1 MLTQAE
7 IADKIK
13 YSVIYHTSLLATCYI
28 SNLDED
34 VNCQVKRQATGQL
47 LDTCF
52 FEWKQK
58 CLLKRSVVTNGLHI
72 FLSEPW
78 DLKGKFNWG
87 HTEKNC
93 IHSCTV
99 TGQKAAQV
107 VLALYMT
114 TETT

>member
-47 LDTCF
+47 LDTSLF
-52 FEWKQK
+52 
-58 CLLKRSVVTNGLHI
+58 
-72 FLSEPW
+72 
-78 DLKGKFNWG
+78 
-87 HTEKNC
+87 
-93 IHSCTV
+93 
-99 TGQKAAQV
+99 
-107 VLALYMT
+107 
-114 TETT
+114 